1 MNIHTESAQ
10 GVAEASARLA
20 FGAGINEGAHA
31 EGFYTVECYD
41 ADGNLKWS
49 DTIENAVCAEGK
61 NYVLDKA
68 FAGSAFTAAWYMGLF
83 NSGYTPLGTETY
95 AAKGGTEFTNYSQAA
110 RPTAAWSAASAGS
123 KALSAAASFS
133 INGAGG
139 TVAGCFM
146 VTNATKGDS
155 TASAGVNA
163 IWSIGAFTGGNK
175 VVASGDTLNVS
186 YSTSL

>member
-1 MNIHTESAQ
+1 MIEKAK
-10 GVAEASARLA
+10 GADAAAAS
-20 FGAGINEGAHA
+20 FGLGAALSEIAHA
-31 EGFYTVECYD
+31 RGEYVVECRG
-41 ADGNLKWS
+41 ADGALKWRE
-49 DTIENAVCAEGK
+49 TIKNAVVPEGK

-68 FAGSAFTAAWYMGLF
+68 FAGSGFTAAWYVGLF
-83 NSGYTPLGTETY
+83 NSGYTVTGSETY

-123 KALSAAASFS
+123 KALSAAAVFS

-139 TVAGCFM
+139 TVAGMFLCCGSS
-146 VTNATKGDS
+146 TKGDS

-163 IWSIGAFTGGNK
+163 LWSIGAFTGGNK
-175 VVASGDTLNVS
+175 TVASGDTLNVS